1 MGKLVLRDKLL
12 GVILYYNVLME
23 KKGSNTRLCV
33 VFVERSGCA
42 LYVST
47 EEKIKNNDTGR
58 LVAKGYAN
66 YVFDIVKALI
76 AVEEVK

>member
-1 MGKLVLRDKLL
+1 MGKLVLRDRLL

-23 KKGSNTRLCV
+23 KKKSDTRLCV
-33 VFVERSGCA
+33 VFIERNGCA

-47 EEKIKNNDTGR
+47 DERIKNNDTGR
-58 LVAKGYAN
+58 LIAKGFAN
-66 YVFDIVKALI
+66 YIFDIVKALI